1 MMNINIYTDSE
12 ASKKVYE
19 IHYVWLYG
27 RELYSGLGRAERCHH
42 KYILCGSHCKVGSEC
57 DIFFVVCSLEC
68 NILTFTHVLISI
80 CEECLQMFIDRTLSD
95 VTSTWI
101 WYLKSS
107 KSREE
112 SRKEEYPNADFAYL
126 VSVEVFDREIAT
138 IHSDSTPIP
147 DYLSTKRFYDR
158 EECEDISDFWNIM
171 ESEVI
176 KKKSCC
182 YKWESCILGARD
194 FDSTREGLRSGD
206 LEHSSIHVCHLE
218 ACVCTCV
225 GEYWNDNL

>member
-19 IHYVWLYG
+19 IHHVWLYG
-27 RELYSGLGRAERCHH
+27 CKFYGSLGRAERCHH
-42 KYILCGSHCKVGSEC
+42 KYILCGSHCKISSEC

-68 NILTFTHVLISI
+68 NILTFTHILVSV
-80 CEECLQMFIDRTLSD
+80 CKERSKVFIDRALSD
-95 VTSTWI
+95 VTSTRI

-107 KSREE
+107 EPREE
-112 SRKEEYPNADFAYL
+112 SRKEEYPNADLAYL

-138 IHSDSTPIP
+138 IHSDSAPTP
-147 DYLSTKRFYDR
+147 DYLSTKRFYNR

-171 ESEVI
+171 ESEAI
-176 KKKSCC
+176 KKKSCR
-182 YKWESCILGARD
+182 YKWKSCILGARD
-194 FDSTREGLRSGD
+194 FDSTREGLGSGD

-225 GEYWNDNL
+225 GKCWDDNL

>member
-1 MMNINIYTDSE
+1 MMYINIYTDSE
-12 ASKKVYE
+12 TSKKVYE
-19 IHYVWLYG
+19 IHHVWLYG
-27 RELYSGLGRAERCHH
+27 CKFYSGLGRAERCHH
-42 KYILCGSHCKVGSEC
+42 KYILCCSHCKVGSEC

-68 NILTFTHVLISI
+68 NILAFTHILVSVCKERSKVLIN
-80 CEECLQMFIDRTLSD
+80 RTFPD

-101 WYLKSS
+101 RYLKGS

-112 SRKEEYPNADFAYL
+112 SRKEEYPNTDLAYL

-147 DYLSTKRFYDR
+147 GYLSTKRFYDR
-158 EECEDISDFWNIM
+158 EECEDISDFWNIV

-176 KKKSCC
+176 KKKSCG

-194 FDSTREGLRSGD
+194 FDSTREGLGSGY
-206 LEHSSIHVCHLE
+206 LEHSSIHICHLE
-218 ACVCTCV
+218 ACACTCV
-225 GEYWNDNL
+225 GE